1 MSVSI
6 TCYGGVAE
14 IGGNKI
20 LLEDARGRLFFDFGK
35 AIGRYHRYFDGVFL
49 NARPQR
55 GLLDW
60 LALELLPPL
69 PGLLRD
75 DLIPAFDSADLT
87 VTEVPPSGRQRKSR
101 RVVELSEAARAAF
114 WGHWQTQF
122 PQIYRDLRRE
132 LGRPAVD
139 LILISHAHLD
149 HIGDIAYVSPDVP
162 VSSSRMTAFISKV
175 LLDTGPT
182 GQSGAPFLRLRAPT
196 LDGLLQADD
205 AHREYTT
212 RPWHF
217 LDGTP
222 HGQPTTDPLDNA
234 LAFWATAAVKAQDAA
249 QEAMP
254 LHLPAPGRL
263 IEHWPVDHSLLGGV
277 GYVVETD
284 AGWVAYTGDI
294 RFHGREGHRTQAF
307 AERLAELRPV
317 ALLCEGTHLYAPTK
331 TTEAEVRDNC
341 LRAVQQ
347 AAGQLVIADFAPR
360 NIERLLTFVAI
371 AEATNRCLLVQP
383 KDAYLLRGMYLA
395 DPGALPDV
403 MQSPHLCLYA
413 DPKTRP
419 ASWEQFVRTRYANR
433 LVTPAQLQKNP
444 GDYILAFSLLDI
456 ADLLDL
462 EYLQRR
468 VPGGAPGGVYI
479 FSNSPAYDD
488 EQNVDLVRL
497 WHWTQRLGL
506 KLIGLRPVAGPRG
519 DVTRIESEPGYHASG
534 HAGGDELV
542 NFVKTARPQTLI
554 PIHTNIPE
562 KWNTLLA
569 GTGIEVTLPE
579 YGKPI
584 PISGW

>member
-1 MSVSI
+1 MPTSL

-75 DLIPAFDSADLT
+75 DLIPAFDPADLSI
-87 VTEVPPSGRQRKSR
+87 TEIPPSGRQRKAR
-101 RVVELSEAARAAF
+101 THVELSDAAREAF
-114 WGHWQTQF
+114 WDHWQTQF
-122 PQIYRDLRRE
+122 PQVYRDLRRE
-132 LGRPAVD
+132 AGRPAVD
-139 LILISHAHLD
+139 MILLSHAHLD
-149 HIGDIAYVSPDVP
+149 HIGDMAYVSPEVP

-175 LLDTGPT
+175 LLDTGPN

-196 LDGLLQADD
+196 PDGLLHADG
-205 AHREYTT
+205 AHREYAL

-217 LDGTP
+217 LDGAP
-222 HGQPTTDPLDNA
+222 EGRPSADPLDNA
-234 LAFWATAAVKAQDAA
+234 LAFWAMPAAKAP
-249 QEAMP
+249 EPMP
-254 LHLPAPGRL
+254 PPPSPVRL

-277 GYVVETD
+277 GYVVETE
-284 AGWVAYTGDI
+284 AGWVAYSGDI
-294 RFHGREGHRTQAF
+294 RFHGRDGYRTRAF
-307 AERLAELRPV
+307 AERLAELRPA
-317 ALLCEGTHLYAPTK
+317 ALLCEGTHLHGPTK

-341 LRAVQQ
+341 LRAVQH
-347 AAGQLVIADFAPR
+347 ARGQLIIADFAPR
-360 NIERLLTFVAI
+360 NVERLLTFVDI
-371 AEATNRCLLVQP
+371 AEVTGRCLLVQP
-383 KDAYLLRGMYLA
+383 KDAYLLRGMSLA
-395 DPGALPDV
+395 DPKALPDV
-403 MQSPHLCLYA
+403 MQSPHVCLYA
-413 DPKTRP
+413 DPKTKP
-419 ASWEQFVRTRYANR
+419 AAWEQHIRARYAGHT
-433 LVTPAQLQKNP
+433 VTPAHVQKNP
-444 GDYILAFSLLDI
+444 GEFILAFSLLDM

-468 VPGGAPGGVYI
+468 APGGIYI

-506 KLIGLRPVAGPRG
+506 KLIGLRPVTGPRG
-519 DVTRIESEPGYHASG
+519 EVTRIESDPGYHASG

-542 NFVKTARPQTLI
+542 DFVKTARPHTLI
-554 PIHTNIPE
+554 PIHTTIPE
-562 KWNTLLA
+562 TWTTLLA
-569 GTGIEVTLPE
+569 GSGISVTLPE

-584 PISGW
+584 MIRD

>member
-1 MSVSI
+1 MPTTL

-35 AIGRYHRYFDGVFL
+35 AMGRYHRYFDGVFL

-75 DLIPAFDSADLT
+75 DLIPAFDPADLT
-87 VTEVPPSGRQRKSR
+87 ITEIPPTGRQRKAR
-101 RVVELSEAARAAF
+101 TTVELSDAAREAF

-122 PQIYRDLRRE
+122 PHVYRDLRRE
-132 LGRPAVD
+132 MGRPAVD
-139 LILISHAHLD
+139 VILLSHAHLD
-149 HIGDIAYVSPDVP
+149 HIGDMAYVSPDVP

-175 LLDTGPT
+175 LLDTGPN

-196 LDGLLQADD
+196 PEGLLHADD
-205 AHREYTT
+205 AHRAYTT

-217 LDGTP
+217 LDGAP
-222 HGQPTTDPLDNA
+222 HGQPNADPLDNA
-234 LAFWATAAVKAQDAA
+234 LAFWATPAVKSQD
-249 QEAMP
+249 AMP
-254 LHLPAPGRL
+254 LHLPSPARL

-277 GYVVETD
+277 GFAVETE
-284 AGWVAYTGDI
+284 AGWVAYSGDI
-294 RFHGREGHRTQAF
+294 RFHGRDGHRTRAF
-307 AERLAELRPV
+307 AERLAQLRPV
-317 ALLCEGTHLYAPTK
+317 ALLCEGTHLHAPTK
-331 TTEAEVRDNC
+331 TTEADVRDNC
-341 LRAVQQ
+341 LRATQH
-347 AAGQLVIADFAPR
+347 ASGQLVIADFAPR
-360 NIERLLTFVAI
+360 NVERLLTFVDI
-371 AEATNRCLLVQP
+371 AEATGRCLLVQP

-395 DPGALPDV
+395 DPDALPDV
-403 MQSPHLCLYA
+403 MQSPHVCLYA
-413 DPKTRP
+413 DPKTKP
-419 ASWEQFVRTRYANR
+419 AAWEHRVRARYASQT
-433 LVTPAQLQKNP
+433 VSPTQVQKNP

-462 EYLQRR
+462 DYLQRR
-468 VPGGAPGGVYI
+468 APGGIYI

-519 DVTRIESEPGYHASG
+519 EVARIESEPGYHASG

-542 NFVKTARPQTLI
+542 DFVKTARPQTLI
-554 PIHTNIPE
+554 PIHTSIPARWVE
-562 KWNTLLA
+562 LLK
-569 GTGIEVTLPE
+569 GTGIDVALPE

-584 PISGW
+584 VIRET

>member
-1 MSVSI
+1 MPTTL

-35 AIGRYHRYFDGVFL
+35 AIGRSHRYFDGVFL

-75 DLIPAFDSADLT
+75 DLIPAFDPANLT
-87 VTEVPPSGRQRKSR
+87 ITEVPPTDRQRKPR
-101 RVVELSEAARAAF
+101 NHVVLSDAAREGF
-114 WGHWQTQF
+114 WNHWQAQF
-122 PQIYRDLRRE
+122 PHVYRDLRRE
-132 LGRPAVD
+132 AGRPAVD
-139 LILISHAHLD
+139 AILLSHAHLD
-149 HIGDIAYVSPDVP
+149 HIGDMAYVSPDVP
-162 VSSSRMTAFISKV
+162 VSGSRLTAFISKV
-175 LLDTGPT
+175 LLDTGPN
-182 GQSGAPFLRLRAPT
+182 GQSGAPFVRLRAPT
-196 LDGLLQADD
+196 PEGLLHTDG
-205 AHREYTT
+205 AHREYVL

-217 LDGTP
+217 LDGAP
-222 HGQPTTDPLDNA
+222 EGQPHADPLDNA
-234 LAFWATAAVKAQDAA
+234 YAFWAAPVAKSPAV
-249 QEAMP
+249 MP
-254 LHLPAPGRL
+254 RQHPAPTRL

-277 GYVVETD
+277 GYAVETE

-294 RFHGREGHRTQAF
+294 RFHGRDGHLTRAF

-317 ALLCEGTHLYAPTK
+317 ALLCEGTHLHGPTK

-341 LRAVQQ
+341 WRAIQH
-347 AAGQLVIADFAPR
+347 ASGQLVIADFAPR
-360 NIERLLTFVAI
+360 NVERLLAFVDL
-371 AEATNRCLLVQP
+371 AEATDRCLLVQP

-395 DPGALPDV
+395 DPEALPDV
-403 MQSPHLCLYA
+403 MQSPQVCLYA

-419 ASWEQFVRTRYANR
+419 ATWEQQVRARYANR
-433 LVTPAQLQKNP
+433 TVTPAQVQKNP

-468 VPGGAPGGVYI
+468 APGGIYI

-488 EQNVDLVRL
+488 EQNVDLMRL

-506 KLIGLRPVAGPRG
+506 KLIGLRPVTGPRG
-519 DVTRIESEPGYHASG
+519 EVTRIESDPGYHASG

-542 NFVKTARPQTLI
+542 DFVKTAHPHTLI
-554 PIHTNIPE
+554 PIHTSIPE
-562 KWNTLLA
+562 KWMTLLT
-569 GTGIEVTLPE
+569 GTGIRVTLPG
-579 YGKPI
+579 YGQPI
-584 PISGW
+584 VVSER

>member
-1 MSVSI
+1 MPTTL

-20 LLEDARGRLFFDFGK
+20 LLEDSQGRLLFDFGK
-35 AIGRYHRYFDGVFL
+35 AIGRYQRYFDGVFL

-75 DLIPAFDSADLT
+75 DLIPAFDPADLT
-87 VTEVPPSGRQRKSR
+87 ITEIPPSGRQRKAHTQ
-101 RVVELSEAARAAF
+101 VELSEAAREAF
-114 WGHWQTQF
+114 WNHWQTQF
-122 PQIYRDLRRE
+122 PHVYRDLRRE
-132 LGRPAVD
+132 ARRPAVD
-139 LILISHAHLD
+139 AILLSHAHLD
-149 HIGDIAYVSPDVP
+149 HIGDMAYVSPDVP

-175 LLDTGPT
+175 LLDTGPN

-196 LDGLLQADD
+196 LEGLLHADE

-217 LDGTP
+217 LDGAP
-222 HGQPTTDPLDNA
+222 HGQPNADPLDNA
-234 LAFWATAAVKAQDAA
+234 FAFWATPAAKTQD
-249 QEAMP
+249 AMP
-254 LHLPAPGRL
+254 LHTPSPARL

-277 GYVVETD
+277 GYAVETE

-294 RFHGREGHRTQAF
+294 RFHGRNGHLTRAF
-307 AERLAELRPV
+307 AERLAELRPA
-317 ALLCEGTHLYAPTK
+317 ALVCEGTHLHAPTK
-331 TTEAEVRDNC
+331 TTEAEVYDNC
-341 LRAVQQ
+341 LRAIQS
-347 AAGQLVIADFAPR
+347 ASGQLVIADFAPR
-360 NIERLLTFVAI
+360 NVERLLTFVGI
-371 AEATNRCLLVQP
+371 AEVTGRCLLVQP

-395 DPGALPDV
+395 DPEALPDV
-403 MQSPHLCLYA
+403 MQSAHVCLYA

-419 ASWEQFVRTRYANR
+419 AAWEQQVRARYLNR
-433 LVTPAQLQKNP
+433 TVTPAHVQKNP
-444 GDYILAFSLLDI
+444 GEYILAFSLLDM

-462 EYLQRR
+462 DYLQRR
-468 VPGGAPGGVYI
+468 ALGGLYI

-488 EQNVDLVRL
+488 EQNVDLLRL

-506 KLIGLRPVAGPRG
+506 KLIGLRPTSGPRG
-519 DVTRIESEPGYHASG
+519 DVARIESEPGYHASG

-542 NFVKTARPQTLI
+542 DFVKTARPRALI
-554 PIHTNIPE
+554 PIHTTHPE
-562 KWNTLLA
+562 KWMTLLA
-569 GTGIEVTLPE
+569 GTGIAVRLPE

-584 PISGW
+584 PVSEQ